1 MVARRADSLQLGIGR
16 LAAIGVFLLA
26 ACVLASGCATSSTR
40 AGSAATHDPSA
51 TFTPNPLTPT
61 PTTTEARVNT
71 LVRQAVGSDPLE
83 IQTVYQM
90 SASQVEVTLTLG
102 GTVPTSDAAVSAM
115 QERVKTLCFEAQ
127 RAVWAS
133 GPNPLSQVTVTV
145 VGPIMDQYADLATQA
160 YGAAVLKV
168 ATEQRFTWSA
178 LSPDGAWGA
187 YDNTYLR
194 PAYYDVD

>member
-1 MVARRADSLQLGIGR
+1 MPARRVFPLRLGVGR
-16 LAAIGVFLLA
+16 CAAFALFVLA

-40 AGSAATHDPSA
+40 AANPTTPGPAA

-61 PTTTEARVNT
+61 PTTSEARINA
-71 LVRQAVGSDPLE
+71 LVRQAVGTAPLQ
-83 IQTVYQM
+83 IQTVYQ
-90 SASQVEVTLTLG
+90 STSGQIEVTLTLG
-102 GTVPTSDAAVSAM
+102 GTVPTSDADVSAM

-127 RAVWAS
+127 RAVWAGGLLS
-133 GPNPLSQVTVTV
+133 LSQVTITV
-145 VGPIMDQYADLATQA
+145 VGPIMDQYAELETQA
-160 YGAAVLKV
+160 YGAAVLKA
-168 ATEQRFTWSA
+168 ATEQRFTWST